1 MAAFVIDASASAA
14 SFFRD
19 EGTVATQ
26 ALLPELQEKGAC
38 VPAIWPLE
46 CANLLRQGERRRRL
60 SAADA
65 AAAILLLR
73 GLPVRVEAT
82 PAKLASGPVLDLA
95 RKHSLTA
102 YDAAYLE
109 LALRLGLPLASKDA
123 ELVAAAVAE
132 GVALL
137 TL

>member
-1 MAAFVIDASASAA
+1 MRASDLAVGVRQPAAPGRAA
-14 SFFRD
+14 
-19 EGTVATQ
+19 
-26 ALLPELQEKGAC
+26 EKA
-38 VPAIWPLE
+38 
-46 CANLLRQGERRRRL
+46 
-60 SAADA
+60 AADA